1 MGEVI
6 ELAPYLSLRSRQF
19 PESPE
24 AQPARA
30 GRCESCAL
38 RAAAAEVF
46 RSDAVAAGLGG
57 RLQCAR
63 CLAAELRRGRC
74 GPDARRAEARLAWRL
89 RGAEHSIA
97 IRIDWDV
104 RQGRARALDGVPL
117 E

>member
-1 MGEVI
+1 MGDVI
-6 ELAPYLSLRSRQF
+6 DLAPYLSLRSRVF
-19 PESPE
+19 PGSPE
-24 AQPARA
+24 PRPARA
-30 GRCESCAL
+30 GRCESCAQ
-38 RAAAAEVF
+38 REAAAEVF

-74 GPDARRAEARLAWRL
+74 GPEARRAETQLAWKL
-89 RGAEHSIA
+89 RDAEHSIA
-97 IRIDWDV
+97 IQIDWDV